1 MLIINKSPSMGLQ
14 LKRRVLRIRLFS
26 LALVALLQPAFAG
39 DWHFDDVDRVVAF
52 SDVHGDYD
60 AMVATLQRAELL
72 DDELQWSGGTAHFV
86 LVGDIMDRGPRSRAA
101 MDLLMRM
108 EEESES
114 AGGMVHV
121 LVGNHEIMNLIND
134 VRYVITAEYAEFA
147 ADEKAEDRDFWFAAY
162 LEHREMSGGDTEA
175 SRANF
180 DKAFPPGFFAHRA
193 AFAPDGKYGAWLLS
207 KPMIVVVNGT
217 AFVHGGLPPT
227 VAETGLEGINVD
239 LLGDVRR
246 YAEQTQVLISAQLL
260 LPTDRN
266 RDHVKL
272 VERINPASVA
282 DAAVRQAMADVSRLN
297 DPLFSY
303 QSPHWYRGH
312 TYCNPLVEGDRVQAA
327 LDKIGAKRVVVGHT
341 PTPNRE
347 VISRLG
353 GRVIEVDTGMNS
365 GYYGGSG
372 HALIIED
379 DDIFV
384 VNQDGSPQTQPMP
397 YARRVGSRPAKA
409 MSVDVIEDLLR
420 SGEIIA
426 DSDDPER
433 LQIMHS
439 GQAVDVR
446 FIEAKKSGVYPDV
459 AAYRLDRFLQL
470 DMVPVTVKRE
480 YQGDEGSLQFV
491 PVETMTESVRQQQQI
506 GGGAWCPLPVQWPS
520 MSIFDGLTAN
530 AARTTDT
537 ILYNLDTWE
546 VVLTGFD
553 QSFTTSTKKPAY
565 LSDGRITVGASWQAA
580 LKLLD
585 DNALQERFADV
596 LDKRRIK
603 ALGKRRDYLLSL

>member
-1 MLIINKSPSMGLQ
+1 MLIINESSSMRLQ
-14 LKRRVLRIRLFS
+14 LKRRILRIRLFL
-26 LALVALLQPAFAG
+26 LALVALMQPALAA

-60 AMVATLQRAELL
+60 AMVATLRRAELL
-72 DDELQWSGGTAHFV
+72 DDDLHWSGGTAHFV

-108 EEESES
+108 EEESEA

-147 ADEKAEDRDFWFAAY
+147 ADEKAEDRDFWFKAY
-162 LEHREMSGGDTEA
+162 NEHRVMPGGDIETA
-175 SRANF
+175 RANF
-180 DKAFPPGFFAHRA
+180 DKAYPPGFFAHRA

-246 YAEQTQVLISAQLL
+246 YAEQIQVLIGAQLL

-266 RDHVKL
+266 RDHVRI
-272 VERINPASVA
+272 VERIYPG
-282 DAAVRQAMADVSRLN
+282 AVTDSAMQEAIADVVRLN

-379 DDIFV
+379 DEIIV
-384 VNQDGSPQTQPMP
+384 VDQDGSPESQPIP
-397 YARRVGSRPAKA
+397 YARRVGSRPGKG
-409 MSVDVIEDLLR
+409 MSVEVLEELLR
-420 SGEIIA
+420 SGEVVA
-426 DSDDPER
+426 AAEDPER
-433 LQIMHS
+433 LQIMHN
-439 GQAVDVR
+439 GQAVEVR
-446 FIEAKKSGVYPDV
+446 FVEAEKSGVYPDV
-459 AAYRLDRFLQL
+459 AAYRLDRLLQL

-480 YQGDEGSLQFV
+480 FKGDEGSLQFV
-491 PVETMTESVRQQQQI
+491 PVEMMTETVREQKKI

-520 MSIFDGLTAN
+520 MSIFDALTAN

-537 ILYNLDTWE
+537 IFYNLDTWE
-546 VVLTGFD
+546 VVLIGFD
-553 QSFTTSTKKPAY
+553 QSFTTSTKRPAY
-565 LSDGRITVGASWQAA
+565 LRDGRITIGPSWQAA

-585 DNALQERFADV
+585 DDSLQENLADV
-596 LDKRRIK
+596 LDKRRLK
-603 ALGKRRDYLLSL
+603 ALRKRRDDMLSL

>member
-1 MLIINKSPSMGLQ
+1 M
-14 LKRRVLRIRLFS
+14 
-26 LALVALLQPAFAG
+26 LALVALAQPVFAAE
-39 DWHFDDVDRVVAF
+39 WHFDNVDRVVAF

-72 DDELQWSGGTAHFV
+72 DEELHWSGGTAHFV

-108 EEESES
+108 EEESQA
-114 AGGMVHV
+114 AGGKVHV

-134 VRYVITAEYAEFA
+134 VRYVIAAEYAEFA
-147 ADEKAEDRDFWFAAY
+147 ADEKAEDRDFWFDAY
-162 LEHREMSGGDTEA
+162 QEHRQMPGGDVEA
-175 SRANF
+175 ARADF
-180 DKAFPPGFFAHRA
+180 DKAFPRGFFAHRA
-193 AFAPDGKYGAWLLS
+193 AFAPDGKYGSWLFG

-246 YAEQTQVLISAQLL
+246 YAEQTQVLIGAQLL

-266 RDHVKL
+266 RDHVEI
-272 VERINPASVA
+272 VERINPATVT
-282 DAAVRQAMADVSRLN
+282 DPAVQEAIADVLRLN

-312 TYCNPLVEGDRVQAA
+312 TYCNPLAEGDRVQAA

-372 HALIIED
+372 HALIIEN
-379 DDIFV
+379 DDIV
-384 VNQDGSPQTQPMP
+384 VVSQDGSPQDQPIP
-397 YARRVGSRPAKA
+397 YARRVGSRPTKG
-409 MSVDVIEDLLR
+409 MSVEVIEDLL
-420 SGEIIA
+420 SNGEIIA
-426 DSDDPER
+426 AADDPER
-433 LQIMHS
+433 LQIMHN

-446 FIEAKKSGVYPDV
+446 FVEAEKSGVYPDV
-459 AAYRLDRFLQL
+459 AAYRLDRFLRL

-480 YQGDEGSLQFV
+480 YRGDEGSLQFV
-491 PVETMTESVRQQQQI
+491 PVEMMTEAVRQQKQV

-520 MSIFDGLTAN
+520 MSIFDALTAN
-530 AARTTDT
+530 VARTTDT
-537 ILYNLDTWE
+537 LLYNLDTWE

-553 QSFTTSTKKPAY
+553 QSFTTSTKRPTY
-565 LSDGRITVGASWQAA
+565 LRDGRITVGPSWQSA

-585 DNALQERFADV
+585 DKALQENFADV

>member
-1 MLIINKSPSMGLQ
+1 MLIDSTSPSMRLQ
-14 LKRRVLRIRLFS
+14 LKRRVFGIRLFL
-26 LALVALLQPAFAG
+26 LALVALMQPALA
-39 DWHFDDVDRVVAF
+39 DWQFDNVSRIVAF

-72 DDELQWSGGTAHFV
+72 DDELHWSGGTAHFV

-108 EEESES
+108 EEESEA

-147 ADEKAEDRDFWFAAY
+147 ADEKAEDRNFWFAAY
-162 LEHREMSGGDTEA
+162 LKHRKMPGGDIEA
-175 SRANF
+175 SRENF

-260 LPTDRN
+260 LPTDSN
-266 RDHVKL
+266 REHVEIL
-272 VERINPASVA
+272 ERMSSATVTEP
-282 DAAVRQAMADVSRLN
+282 AVREAMADVVRLN

-379 DDIFV
+379 DEIIV
-384 VNQDGSPQTQPMP
+384 VDQGGSQESQPIP
-397 YARRVGSRPAKA
+397 YARRVGSRPAKGL
-409 MSVDVIEDLLR
+409 SVEMLEELLR
-420 SGEIIA
+420 SGEVVA
-426 DSDDPER
+426 AAEDSER
-433 LQIMHS
+433 LQIMHN

-446 FIEAKKSGVYPDV
+446 FVEAKKSGVYPDV
-459 AAYRLDRFLQL
+459 AAYRLDRLLRL

-480 YQGDEGSLQFV
+480 FKGDEGSMQFV
-491 PVETMTESVRQQQQI
+491 PVELMTETVRQQKQI

-520 MSIFDGLTAN
+520 MSIFDALTAN
-530 AARTTDT
+530 TARTTDT
-537 ILYNLDTWE
+537 LLYNLDTWE

-553 QSFTTSTKKPAY
+553 QSFTTSTKRPAY
-565 LSDGRITVGASWQAA
+565 LNDGRITVGPSWQAA

-585 DNALQERFADV
+585 DDSLQENFADV
-596 LDKRRIK
+596 LDKRRLK
-603 ALGKRRDYLLSL
+603 ALRKRRDDLLSL